1 MVPYF
6 ILALAVILAFRL
18 TSEFSFFTDALSRFW
33 VVVAPF
39 ITGAVIAY
47 IMNLPCTG
55 IQNLLIKTGNDF
67 ATKRSRGLSVLI
79 LVIIVVILISLIL
92 NWVIPAV
99 ATSLVLFVEGFP
111 YYQEALMGWLQAVNE
126 WDLPDIIPD
135 FYISEDGIFAV
146 INDVIASFEFGSFMD
161 NIIAGFGG
169 FFSAIFSTFL
179 AVVSSIYLLIE
190 KDKLKTF
197 TLRLI
202 KAATS
207 ESTNET
213 ILKYSRKLD
222 FNFHRYIYVQ
232 TIDGVILGTIMFAI
246 LFFGFRSDF
255 ALILALIL
263 GILNYIPYFG
273 SIFGTAIAVLV
284 IALTQGVPTALIA
297 AIIMFGIQQLDG
309 NFIQPKLMG
318 GSFSLSPLLII
329 ISVTVGMAYG
339 GILGMLVAIPIV
351 ALLKDVL
358 DSYIEYLEKKKKDP
372 PPPSE
377 FMDRDI
383 W

>member
-18 TSEFSFFTDALSRFW
+18 TTEFSFFTEAFGHFW
-33 VVVAPF
+33 AVVAPF
-39 ITGAVIAY
+39 VTGAVMAY

-55 IQNLLIKTGNDF
+55 IQRLLEKTGNPF
-67 ATKRSRGLSVLI
+67 AIKRSRGLSVLI
-79 LVIIVVILISLIL
+79 LVIIVVILITLIL

-99 ATSLVLFVEGFP
+99 ASSVVLFVEGFP
-111 YYQEALMGWLQAVNE
+111 YYQEALISWLQAVNE

-146 INDVIASFEFGSFMD
+146 INDLIASFELGSFMD

-169 FFSAIFSTFL
+169 FFSAIFSAFL

-190 KDKLKTF
+190 KDKLKAF
-197 TLRLI
+197 VMRLI

-232 TIDGVILGTIMFAI
+232 TIDGVILGTLMFAV

-273 SIFGTAIAVLV
+273 SIFGTAIAVLI
-284 IALTQGVPTALIA
+284 IALTQGVPTALVA

-358 DSYIEYLEKKKKDP
+358 DSYIEYLEKKKKEP